1 MSSLFHLRISNFKK
15 ISLID
20 VDLESHGNHVTIVG
34 KNDSGK
40 TSFLD
45 AISYLFGGAPFK
57 PEQPVR
63 IGAEVCQI
71 MGRLSNGLIF
81 KRRVTDTAEK
91 FTIESEDGMSYKS
104 PQSVSDAL
112 WNPIAFEPDAFSRL
126 ETKKQAA
133 MLRQITGVDTT
144 LLDSRRK
151 VLYAE
156 RTKVNAVYES
166 MAAQVEG
173 IVIPVPPTEVGDE
186 KDIAALAKQRAEL
199 AKHNAENAKCRDD
212 YERAKQVA
220 TKMADDVARLEKS
233 LEAMRAKLA
242 DARKLE
248 TELGGM
254 TLALVEQDTDELDQ
268 EIAGA
273 NAANA
278 VVRGNIQKM
287 NEHKRALEQKEV
299 AEKNLRKK
307 NDEVIELTVQI
318 KKIDA
323 DKAAMLTKAKF
334 PVDGM
339 SVEDDEVFVNGVP
352 FSQIASSE
360 QTRIGMAMA
369 MAQKSMQS
377 EKAIKICLI
386 RDGDRIGDEKRAVIQ
401 QWAVENSVTIFEERV
416 ERPGIVGIE
425 IEDGHLRGVVVNE
438 EDAAAI
444 VAAPDGKAVVVD
456 ELAEKIEAAAEM
468 IATQEPKPIKKT
480 RSKKTVEPAVVVAG
494 MLGDPED
501 PPE

>member
-1 MSSLFHLRISNFKK
+1 MSSLFHLRISNFQK

-40 TSFLD
+40 TSFLN
-45 AISYLFGGAPFK
+45 AIAFLFGGAPFK
-57 PEQPVR
+57 PEMPIR
-63 IGAEVCQI
+63 LGNDTCQI

-126 ETKKQAA
+126 DSKKQAA

-173 IVIPVPPTEVGDE
+173 IVIPIPPTEVGE
-186 KDIAALAKQRAEL
+186 EIDIAAVAGQRAAVVAKNMAAKESRTAYQDASTARQKQQADIEKIEGSLAKMRS
-199 AKHNAENAKCRDD
+199 
-212 YERAKQVA
+212 
-220 TKMADDVARLEKS
+220 RL
-233 LEAMRAKLA
+233 
-242 DARKLE
+242 
-248 TELGGM
+248 TELMSNESLCRMEAEKAEG
-254 TLALVEQDTDELDQ
+254 DISSTDDLDAK
-268 EIAGA
+268 IATA
-273 NAANA
+273 NATNA
-278 VVRGNIQKM
+278 IVRGNIQKM

-318 KKIDA
+318 KQIDA

-386 RDGDRIGDEKRAVIQ
+386 RDGDRIGDEKRSVIQ

-416 ERPGIVGIE
+416 ERPGVVGIE

-444 VAAPDGKAVVVD
+444 VSAPDGKAV
-456 ELAEKIEAAAEM
+456 ELSEK
-468 IATQEPKPIKKT
+468 KP
-480 RSKKTVEPAVVVAG
+480 RRKKTVEPPVPVNAVATVL
-494 MLGDPED
+494 LGDPED